1 MIAGGDITDLVDR
14 FDATSLHVR
23 APSPIILLCGGPID
37 VTKHKPASLRQAY
50 TMVYGHA
57 ALKDYANVMPEEF
70 KIFAP
75 DGNYQDWLSF
85 ESEFAQIVDLIILFS
100 ESYGSVAELG
110 AFAMVEEIAIRLLIV
125 MDDKNY
131 AAPSFVKL
139 GPVRR
144 LEGKYGK
151 SAVCVLNR
159 RDINIPDITKVAD
172 VNLDKFAATLIAAI
186 AQRKKDHKERTT
198 FIPDR
203 PGHLIKLIV
212 GFIQHYGA
220 LTEVEIEV
228 LMFAMGLKVN
238 SEKIPDYLLCAIN
251 ANWIV
256 KDRNGIEEY
265 HCALP
270 NISQAIEYKLR
281 KDLPVEEK
289 DRDRWRARVI
299 DHWKK
304 SDPNRFSS
312 IQAVLRG
319 AL

>member
-1 MIAGGDITDLVDR
+1 MVDR
-14 FDATSLHVR
+14 FDAKSLHVR

-37 VTKHKPASLRQAY
+37 VKTPKPESLREAY
-50 TMVYGHA
+50 TLVYGRP
-57 ALKDYANVMPEEF
+57 ALKDYATVTPEEF

-85 ESEFAQIVDLIILFS
+85 ESEFAQIVDLIVLFS

-110 AFAMVEEIAIRLLIV
+110 AFTMVEEIALRLLVV

-131 AAPSFVKL
+131 SDPSFVKL

-151 SAVCVLNR
+151 SVVCVLNR
-159 RDINIPDITKVAD
+159 QAINIPDITKVAD
-172 VNLDKFAATLIAAI
+172 VDLDSFATTLAAAI
-186 AQRKKDHKERTT
+186 TKRKGDYKERTT

-212 GFIQHYGA
+212 GLVQHYGA

-228 LMFAMGLKVN
+228 LLYAMELKVKPD
-238 SEKIPDYLLCAIN
+238 KIPDYLLCAVN
-251 ANWIV
+251 ANWIA
-256 KDRNGIEEY
+256 KDKRGVEEY
-265 HCALP
+265 YCALP
-270 NISQAIEYKLR
+270 HTGPAVEYKLR
-281 KDLPVEEK
+281 KDLSPEEK

-299 DHWKK
+299 DHWKAT
-304 SDPNRFSS
+304 DPDRFSS
-312 IQAVLRG
+312 IQAALAG

>member
-14 FDATSLHVR
+14 FDAKSLHVR

-37 VTKHKPASLRQAY
+37 VRTPKPESLREAY
-50 TMVYGHA
+50 TLIYGRA
-57 ALKDYANVMPEEF
+57 ALKDYTTVTPEEF

-85 ESEFAQIVDLIILFS
+85 ESEFAQIVDLIVLFS

-110 AFAMVEEIAIRLLIV
+110 AFAMVEEIALRLLVVI
-125 MDDKNY
+125 DDKNY
-131 AAPSFVKL
+131 SDPSFVKL

-151 SAVCVLNR
+151 SSVCVLNR

-172 VNLDKFAATLIAAI
+172 VNLDNFAATLVAAI
-186 AQRKKDHKERTT
+186 AKRKGDYKERTT

-212 GFIQHYGA
+212 GLIQHYGA
-220 LTEVEIEV
+220 LTETEIEV
-228 LMFAMGLKVN
+228 LLFAMELKVEP
-238 SEKIPDYLLCAIN
+238 EKIPDYLLCAVN
-251 ANWIV
+251 ANWIARDKRGV
-256 KDRNGIEEY
+256 EEY
-265 HCALP
+265 YCALP
-270 NISQAIEYKLR
+270 NTGPAVEYKLR
-281 KDLPVEEK
+281 KDLPVEER

-299 DHWKK
+299 EHWKAT
-304 SDPNRFSS
+304 DPDRFSS
-312 IQAVLRG
+312 IQAALKG

>member
-14 FDATSLHVR
+14 FDAKSLHVR

-37 VTKHKPASLRQAY
+37 VRTPKPGSLREAY
-50 TMVYGHA
+50 TLVYGHA
-57 ALKDYANVMPEEF
+57 ALKDYANVTPEEF

-75 DGNYQDWLSF
+75 DGNYHDWLSF
-85 ESEFAQIVDLIILFS
+85 ESEFAQIVDLIVLFS

-110 AFAMVEEIAIRLLIV
+110 AFAMVEEIALRLLVV

-131 AAPSFVKL
+131 ADPSFVKL
-139 GPVRR
+139 GPVRW

-172 VNLDKFAATLIAAI
+172 VNLDNFAATLVAAI
-186 AQRKKDHKERTT
+186 TKRKSDYKERTT

-212 GFIQHYGA
+212 GLIQHYGA
-220 LTEVEIEV
+220 LTEIEIEV
-228 LMFAMGLKVN
+228 LLFAMELKVRT
-238 SEKIPDYLLCAIN
+238 EKISDYLLCAMN
-251 ANWIV
+251 ASWIV
-256 KDRNGIEEY
+256 KDKRGIEEY
-265 HCALP
+265 YCALP
-270 NISQAIEYKLR
+270 NTSPAIEYKLR

-299 DHWKK
+299 EHWKAT
-304 SDPNRFSS
+304 DPDRFSS
-312 IQAVLRG
+312 IQAALKG

>member
-14 FDATSLHVR
+14 FDAKSLHVR

-37 VTKHKPASLRQAY
+37 VRTPKPGSLREAY
-50 TMVYGHA
+50 TLVYGRA
-57 ALKDYANVMPEEF
+57 ALKDYANVTPEEF

-110 AFAMVEEIAIRLLIV
+110 AFAMVEEIALRLLVV

-131 AAPSFVKL
+131 ADPSFVKL

-159 RDINIPDITKVAD
+159 GDINIPDITKVAD
-172 VNLDKFAATLIAAI
+172 VNLDNFAATLVAAI
-186 AQRKKDHKERTT
+186 TKRKSDYKERTT

-212 GFIQHYGA
+212 GLIQHYGA
-220 LTEVEIEV
+220 LTETEIEV
-228 LMFAMGLKVN
+228 LLFAMDLKVKP
-238 SEKIPDYLLCAIN
+238 EKIPDYLLCAVN

-256 KDRNGIEEY
+256 KDKRGIEEY
-265 HCALP
+265 YCALP
-270 NISQAIEYKLR
+270 NTGPAIEYRLR

-289 DRDRWRARVI
+289 DRDRWRARVLE
-299 DHWKK
+299 HWKAT
-304 SDPNRFSS
+304 DPDRFSS
-312 IQAVLRG
+312 IQAALKG

>member
-14 FDATSLHVR
+14 FDAKSLHVR

-37 VTKHKPASLRQAY
+37 VKTPKPESLREAY
-50 TMVYGHA
+50 TLVYGRA
-57 ALKDYANVMPEEF
+57 ALKDYTTVTPEEF

-85 ESEFAQIVDLIILFS
+85 ESEFAQIVDLIVLFS

-110 AFAMVEEIAIRLLIV
+110 AFAMVEEIALRLLVV

-131 AAPSFVKL
+131 GDPSFVKL
-139 GPVRR
+139 GPVRK

-159 RDINIPDITKVAD
+159 KDIRIPDITKVAD
-172 VNLDKFAATLIAAI
+172 VDLNNFAATLVAAI
-186 AQRKKDHKERTT
+186 TKRKNDYKERTT

-212 GFIQHYGA
+212 GLIQHYGA
-220 LTEVEIEV
+220 LTEIEV
-228 LMFAMGLKVN
+228 LLYAMELKVKN
-238 SEKIPDYLLCAIN
+238 EKITDYLLCAIN
-251 ANWIV
+251 AKWIV
-256 KDRNGIEEY
+256 KDKRGIEEY
-265 HCALP
+265 YCALP
-270 NISQAIEYKLR
+270 NTASAVEYKLR
-281 KDLPVEEK
+281 KDLPAEEK

-299 DHWKK
+299 EHWRVK
-304 SDPNRFSS
+304 DPDRFSS
-312 IQAVLRG
+312 IQAAVAG